1 MRIDGPLARYVAKAD
16 HDGFELVLPLRSREE
31 ISALAATALTLLLVP
46 ASLAVVV
53 FPAAILVEWSGWW
66 LVNEAVLAER
76 WLLIGASIAVLSW
89 LLWPSLLPKTP
100 PARLRVEQRRIVV
113 RRKAGDWSIPTLGL
127 SRVVVTGSGMRLQY
141 LPEIGLED
149 VIVEIPLDQ
158 PSLWKELAQLITDR
172 ASEDGASDA
181 IPEAIRSLQGVAAR
195 RTPQ

>member
-1 MRIDGPLARYVAKAD
+1 MFVSLLAPR
-16 HDGFELVLPLRSREE
+16 
-31 ISALAATALTLLLVP
+31 
-46 ASLAVVV
+46 
-53 FPAAILVEWSGWW
+53 
-66 LVNEAVLAER
+66 
-76 WLLIGASIAVLSW
+76 